1 MPRLEQGWGGLPLA
15 YLASALLLVCNLS
28 GESKGSSANIPVPT
42 GLLPIVWPKD
52 NPYTPEKAELGRIL
66 FFDPRISADNT
77 ISCANCHSPK
87 YGFTD
92 SMPVSLGIGK
102 QKGTRSAPTLIN
114 RAYSLAQFWDG
125 RAATLEDQ
133 VKGPMAN
140 PLEMGN
146 TEQDVIDKLRA
157 VPGYRVLFVKAFG
170 TEDFNFDHVAKAI
183 ATFERTVLSGNS
195 AFDRYQAGEKK
206 ALTPQQV
213 RGMNVFFKK
222 AKCDKCHDGM
232 NFTTNDYHNLGVG
245 TDRPEPDV
253 GRFSFTKDPKD
264 WAAFKTPTL
273 RDIAETPPYMHD
285 GSLKTLKEVVEFYD
299 KGGIL
304 NKNLD
309 HDIKPLKLTVEEK
322 DSLVE
327 FLRGLSGRG
336 WQNIKAPETFPE

>member
-1 MPRLEQGWGGLPLA
+1 MSRPKQARSCVPFMLVALA
-15 YLASALLLVCNLS
+15 MLLVCNVV
-28 GESKGSSANIPVPT
+28 GGSKGSANIPVPV
-42 GLLPIVWPKD
+42 GLLPIAWPND

-66 FFDPRISADNT
+66 FFDKRLSADNT
-77 ISCANCHSPK
+77 IACATCHSPQ
-87 YGFTD
+87 YAFTD
-92 SMPVSLGIGK
+92 SMPVSIGIRQ
-102 QKGTRSAPTLIN
+102 QKGTRSAPTVIN

-125 RAATLEDQ
+125 RAPTLEEQ
-133 VKGPMAN
+133 AKGPMAN
-140 PLEMGN
+140 PIEMGN
-146 TEQDVIDKLRA
+146 TEQAVIDKLRA
-157 VPGYRVLFVKAFG
+157 IAGYRALFAKSFA
-170 TEDFNFDHVAKAI
+170 TEEFTIDHVAKAI

-195 AFDRYQAGEKK
+195 AFDRYQAGDKK

-245 TDRPEPDV
+245 TDKPSPDA
-253 GRFSFTKDPKD
+253 GRFAFTKDLKD
-264 WAAFKTPTL
+264 WGAFKTPTL

-309 HDIKPLKLTVEEK
+309 HDIKPLKLTAEEK

-327 FLRGLSGRG
+327 FLRALSGQG
-336 WQNIKAPETFPE
+336 WQNIKPPEAFPE